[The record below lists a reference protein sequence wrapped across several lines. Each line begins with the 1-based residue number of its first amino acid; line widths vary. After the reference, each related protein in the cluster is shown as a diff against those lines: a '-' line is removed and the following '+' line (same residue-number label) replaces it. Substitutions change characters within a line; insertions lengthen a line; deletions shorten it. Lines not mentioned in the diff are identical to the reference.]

1 MYAGDGDGTSYT
13 FVRNPNYW
21 GEQPDVD
28 EFTVKVIADPDAAI
42 LALRNG
48 EVDLLAGTSRLSFAG
63 YTELSS
69 ADGNLKNNLSNYPTE
84 MNESFR
90 ITRNQKRIK

>member
-48 EVDLLAGTSRLSFAG
+48 EVDLLAGTSV
-63 YTELSS
+63 
-69 ADGNLKNNLSNYPTE
+69 
-84 MNESFR
+84 
-90 ITRNQKRIK
+90 

>member
-1 MYAGDGDGTSYT
+1 MPGTVTEPLILSSAL
-13 FVRNPNYW
+13 PNYW

-48 EVDLLAGTSRLSFAG
+48 EVDLLAGTSR
-63 YTELSS
+63 
-69 ADGNLKNNLSNYPTE
+69 
-84 MNESFR
+84 
-90 ITRNQKRIK
+90 